1 MTKKTPNP
9 IDRHVGSRVRMRR
22 MMISLSQEKLGERLG
37 ITFQQV
43 QKYEK
48 GTNRV
53 SASRLSDVARILG
66 QPVSYFFGNEQ
77 GQHNVDQETGDVAQF
92 VGSGEGLAL
101 NRYYTRITDARVRRK
116 FLALVTT
123 LADAD
128 LADSK

>member
-1 MTKKTPNP
+1 MHLK
-9 IDRHVGSRVRMRR
+9 G
-22 MMISLSQEKLGERLG
+22 ISQVAFGEALGV
-37 ITFQQV
+37 TFQQV

-77 GQHNVDQETGDVAQF
+77 GQHNVDQETGDLAQF

-123 LADAD
+123 LADLD
-128 LADSK
+128 SADST